1 MGYFVFYFFKI
12 TSKSFRGDLDV
23 KFNKI
28 MGLKKERNV
37 FLVFKIKRINYIFLL
52 PLLLIPTILF
62 DFNWLGFLL
71 ATMIGLVV
79 YLFLNIIY
87 TLSIEYNF
95 FDRFSGHVDRDEDPR
110 FYRGLI
116 SRINIKNN
124 ENKSTVKFSLLILIF
139 VPVIYSAYYFNV
151 PFKMLSSTMNLISIR
166 KENVIVY
173 IKKEYV
179 EILDDSKFNSSQ
191 ATYIPVSKVT
201 ILFKGVGKNTYL
213 QVENNNI
220 IQRIEV
226 PNDAILNTVI
236 IKEK

>member
-1 MGYFVFYFFKI
+1 
-12 TSKSFRGDLDV
+12 
-23 KFNKI
+23 
-28 MGLKKERNV
+28 
-37 FLVFKIKRINYIFLL
+37 
-52 PLLLIPTILF
+52 
-62 DFNWLGFLL
+62 
-71 ATMIGLVV
+71 MIGLVV

-139 VPVIYSAYYFNV
+139 VPVIYSAYYFDV

-179 EILDDSKFNSSQ
+179 EILHDSKSNSNSSQ
-191 ATYIPVSKVT
+191 ATYVPISKVT

>member
-1 MGYFVFYFFKI
+1 
-12 TSKSFRGDLDV
+12 
-23 KFNKI
+23 
-28 MGLKKERNV
+28 
-37 FLVFKIKRINYIFLL
+37 
-52 PLLLIPTILF
+52 
-62 DFNWLGFLL
+62 
-71 ATMIGLVV
+71 
-79 YLFLNIIY
+79 
-87 TLSIEYNF
+87 IEYNF
-95 FDRFSGHVDRDEDPR
+95 FDRFSGNVDRDEDPR
-110 FYRGLI
+110 LYRGLI

-124 ENKSTVKFSLLILIF
+124 ENKSTVKFSLLIFIF
-139 VPVIYSAYYFNV
+139 VQAIYSAYYFNV

-166 KENVIVY
+166 KENVIFY

-179 EILDDSKFNSSQ
+179 ELLQDSKFNSSQ
-191 ATYIPVSKVT
+191 ATYIPVSKGT